1 MIISQG
7 EYFIGG
13 GHEATERTI
22 EVPIGIKWI
31 NGKSNLIEIGAV
43 LPYFCKTSHDVID
56 PSDGRANIKKYL
68 HEIDIVGK
76 NVLSISTIEH
86 IGLEEYGNT
95 YSNSNGAAESIQ
107 RILKESSSCLI
118 SVPIGYNL
126 KMDQWI
132 KDNQEQLNI
141 FTYRKMSH
149 SPVLWKYNNQI
160 IDLNAE
166 YGKPFQYANLVVF
179 IEKAQA

>member
-1 MIISQG
+1 MIISQD

-31 NGKSNLIEIGAV
+31 SGKSNLLEIGAV
-43 LPYFCKTSHDVID
+43 LPYFCETNHDVID
-56 PSDGRANIKKYL
+56 PSDNKANIRKYL
-68 HEIDIVGK
+68 HEVEITGK
-76 NVLSISTIEH
+76 NVLSISSIEH

-95 YSNSNGAAESIQ
+95 YTNINGAAESIQ
-107 RILKESSSCLI
+107 RILKESLSCLI

-126 KMDQWI
+126 EMDKWI
-132 KDNQEQLNI
+132 KENQKELNI
-141 FTYRKMSH
+141 FTYRKISH
-149 SPVLWKYNNQI
+149 RPILWEYNNKL

-179 IEKAQA
+179 IEKTQA